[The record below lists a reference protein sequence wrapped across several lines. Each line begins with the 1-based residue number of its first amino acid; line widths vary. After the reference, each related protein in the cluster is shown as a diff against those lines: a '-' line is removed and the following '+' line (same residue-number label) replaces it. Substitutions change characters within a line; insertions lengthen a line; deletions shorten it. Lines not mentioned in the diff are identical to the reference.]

1 MNAHALTTAALAGF
15 LALTLTGCGGGS
27 GGMASAAGSSG
38 TSTLAATGVV
48 PCKPTVSNASTCT
61 VSSAGIGAAT
71 ISGTASAS
79 TTTAVTAPT
88 AISSGSNSPAPVP
101 SSFQSIATPWPVWQ
115 PATPVTPPSVTG
127 KTYYVSPTGSDGNN
141 GMSLA
146 TAFASP
152 QHAADLVQAGD
163 TVLIAAGTYHGTLN
177 LINGASGVAGKPITF
192 GSYGNGPVIIDAS
205 PVIATSAWRQ
215 VSGSVWQAPLG
226 VTPDAVVVNS
236 VPLRPALSAAYQATS
251 SPPPTDASLVAPGS
265 GLWAYTSGVLTV
277 DFGGATPQSATVV
290 LPTQTNPNPIYWWN
304 KNDLVFNGLTAQG
317 SGAGGIWGY
326 GSNIIVSNCNAQFND
341 KAGINF
347 MAIGGDG
354 ANNAN
359 NQALYNR
366 VYQNAMLNWPRG
378 NNGFA
383 SSGGGWSGGL
393 VFTNSLNGL
402 ARGNVV
408 YDNGGEGIISYG
420 SAPGVQTG
428 GTVFEQNVSMDNWSA
443 NMYFDNQPNDV
454 ARRNIL
460 YFSGYKQSDWIHPYD
475 PNIYPWNTMYKFNA
489 GLSIGDECGSS
500 GANPCTA
507 NLANTQLYNNLI
519 VGFRVGLAEYWEGNA
534 MLTSSSQHGLKNTLI
549 ANNTIVMPPTTP
561 PGTYA
566 IGLYLWNN
574 GTNNFNSQVVNN
586 LIIGFDK
593 TEPVIW
599 YQGTGADPGV
609 SINHNAYWNAG
620 YANTFNLGFNQVAN
634 DTFAQWQAASGN
646 DAQGLFGNPMLTN
659 LSALGSPSAA
669 PYSYLNAVPAAGSPL
684 LGQGQALAAFSTNLA
699 GAARTGAWSIGA
711 F

>member
-1 MNAHALTTAALAGF
+1 M
-15 LALTLTGCGGGS
+15 
-27 GGMASAAGSSG
+27 SAAVG
-38 TSTLAATGVV
+38 
-48 PCKPTVSNASTCT
+48 
-61 VSSAGIGAAT
+61 GAPA
-71 ISGTASAS
+71 
-79 TTTAVTAPT
+79 APT
-88 AISSGSNSPAPVP
+88 TPVP
-101 SSFQSIATPWPVWQ
+101 WRVWQ
-115 PATPVTPPSVTG
+115 PTTPVTPPSTTG

-141 GMSLA
+141 GTSMA
-146 TAFASP
+146 TAFATP
-152 QHAADLVQAGD
+152 QHAADIVQAGD

-251 SPPPTDASLVAPGS
+251 SPPPTDASLVTPGS
-265 GLWAYTSGVLTV
+265 GLWAYTSGVLSV
-277 DFGGATPQSATVV
+277 DFGGTTPAAANIVIPAQSN
-290 LPTQTNPNPIYWWN
+290 QNPIYWFN
-304 KNDLVFNGLTAQG
+304 KNYLIFNGLTAQG

-326 GSNIIVSNCNAQFND
+326 GSNILVSNCNAQFND

-383 SSGGGWSGGL
+383 SSSGGWSGGL

-443 NMYFDNQPNDV
+443 NMYFDNQPNDI
-454 ARRNIL
+454 ARQNIL
-460 YFSGYKQSDWIHPYD
+460 YFSGYNQSDWIHPYD
-475 PNIYPWNTMYKFNA
+475 PNVYPWSTMYKFNS
-489 GLSIGDECGSS
+489 GISIGDECGSS

-507 NLANTQLYNNLI
+507 NLANTQIYNNLI
-519 VGFRVGLAEYWEGNA
+519 VGFRVGIAEYWEGNA

-566 IGLYLWNN
+566 IGLYLWDNGANN
-574 GTNNFNSQVVNN
+574 YNSQVVNN
-586 LIIGFDK
+586 LIVGFDK

-609 SINHNAYWNAG
+609 SINNNAYWNAG

-646 DAQGLFGNPMLTN
+646 DAQGMFGNPMLTN
-659 LSALGSPSAA
+659 LGALGNPSAA

-684 LGQGQALAAFSTNLA
+684 IGKGQTLAAFSTNLA
-699 GAARTGAWSIGA
+699 GAVRSGPWTIGA